1 MKKLTTAILTA
12 AVLISSVSSV
22 FAAENNVI
30 KVHGEIER
38 VIENSMVINDSTM
51 VPIREIADALGLSI
65 IWFSDT
71 QSLVLW
77 NDDFEFRAKIDSADA
92 KINDK
97 SITLAQPPCLK
108 NGLTY
113 LPLRSVSEVVNAEVK
128 WDSKTGNIDIYPKT
142 ESKAELLDGLKEK
155 LAEGKKIFYSQRQ
168 PEWGFENGGSGYCW
182 VCAYAMALTETLGE
196 VITPDMVAEVN
207 KKSGSGAFM
216 QHGNIA
222 EEFGIS
228 FTPAIDETSEYFKKY
243 ESWKG
248 ATYINAETDEQAVEA
263 LKEALDKN
271 PQGIMVRYT
280 VYPHTLY
287 AVGYSGD
294 EIYFNEPAY
303 ESSEYVTFE
312 QTCLKKYNLRDMDFI
327 QAIKKS

>member
-38 VIENSMVINDSTM
+38 VIENSIVINDSTM
-51 VPIREIADALGLSI
+51 VPIREIADALGLRI

-71 QSLVLW
+71 RSLVLW
-77 NDDFEFRAKIDSADA
+77 NDDFEFRAKIDSTEA

-142 ESKAELLDGLKEK
+142 ESKSELLDGLKEK

-182 VCAYAMALTETLGE
+182 VCAYAMAMTEALGE

-248 ATYINAETDEQAVEA
+248 ATYINAETDEQAVAA

-312 QTCLKKYNLRDMDFI
+312 QTCLKKYNLRDLDFI